1 MNKTVM
7 FRAVRVVLGAVL
19 VGLAATQTI
28 AGWGWLGML
37 PLVSGLLGICP
48 ACSLGGC
55 AVDAKFMLDKA
66 FLKRC

>member
-7 FRAVRVVLGAVL
+7 FRVARVVLGAVL

-28 AGWGWLGML
+28 AGWGGLGML
-37 PLVSGLLGICP
+37 PLVSGWLGICP

-55 AVDAKFMLDKA
+55 AVDANQCST
-66 FLKRC
+66 KRF

>member
-1 MNKTVM
+1 VNKTVM
-7 FRAVRVVLGAVL
+7 FRVARVVLGAVL

-55 AVDAKFMLDKA
+55 AVDANQCST
-66 FLKRC
+66 KRF